1 MNTEAIFRISIALL
15 IVVALSVSA
24 YFRRRA
30 ARVGNEPID
39 RRQEGLPTM
48 VVLRIAGLGVWL
60 LMIAYVINPD
70 WLAFAA
76 VSLPVELRWF
86 GLLLSVAAL
95 PLIVWMFRSLGNN
108 ITDTVV
114 TRQKATLVVQGPYRW
129 IRHPLYTFGGL
140 LFIGL
145 ILMASNGLIA
155 LLGATTFG
163 ILILRTPKEEERL
176 IERFGDDYRAYMRR
190 TGRFVPRLR
199 A

>member
-1 MNTEAIFRISIALL
+1 MNTEAIFRISIAVL
-15 IVVALSVSA
+15 IVVALSISA

-30 ARVGNEPID
+30 ARAGNEPID
-39 RRQEGLPTM
+39 RRQEGLSIM

-60 LMIAYVINPD
+60 LVIAYVINPD
-70 WLAFAA
+70 WLAFSA
-76 VSLPVELRWF
+76 VSLPVELRWL
-86 GLLLSVAAL
+86 GLFLSVAAL

-140 LFIGL
+140 FFIGL
-145 ILMASNGLIA
+145 ILMAANGLIA
-155 LLGATTFG
+155 LLGVITFA
-163 ILILRTPKEEERL
+163 ILVLRTPKEEERL
-176 IERFGDDYRAYMRR
+176 VERFGDEYRAYMRR
-190 TGRFVPRLR
+190 TGRFVPRVR